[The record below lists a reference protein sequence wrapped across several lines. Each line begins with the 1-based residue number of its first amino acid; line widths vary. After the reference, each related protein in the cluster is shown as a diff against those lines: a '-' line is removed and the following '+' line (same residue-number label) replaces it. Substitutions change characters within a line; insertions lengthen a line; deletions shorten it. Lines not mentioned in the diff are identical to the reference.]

1 MIIFCVAVAALMIIL
16 FPIYVNTIAVRSKT
30 ETLLKNTV
38 IWRLIKLVWKVICF
52 ICSKISYAFYYI
64 IRNMSLLWKYIL
76 AFAFVSFVE
85 LIAYIFSWNSTMDF
99 GVMFFVL
106 FKVLIFVFFLKALV
120 DMNKLKKAGVQLAGG
135 NSEYKVDTDKMY
147 WEFKGH
153 GNELNCIGDGIHKAV
168 DERLKSER
176 MKTELITNVSHDIKT
191 PLTSIINYVDLLEKE
206 DIQGE
211 KAKEYIEVLD
221 RQSNRLKK
229 LIEDLIDA
237 SKASTGNMTV
247 TLETVDA
254 GIMLGQAIGEFQDR
268 LSARQLKVVENNRAE
283 HTNVTA
289 DGKLLWRCLANVFS
303 NLCKYSEENTRVYID
318 TENTDDGKGLAITVK
333 NISKDEL
340 NISGD
345 ELMERF
351 VRGDSSR
358 NTEGSGL
365 GLSIAQSLMELM
377 NGELKIVVDGD
388 LFKVVLL
395 LRVSE

>member
-1 MIIFCVAVAALMIIL
+1 VAVAAVLIIL

-52 ICSKISYAFYYI
+52 ICSKISYAFSYI
-64 IRNMSLLWKYIL
+64 IRNMNLLWKYIL

>member
-1 MIIFCVAVAALMIIL
+1 
-16 FPIYVNTIAVRSKT
+16 
-30 ETLLKNTV
+30 
-38 IWRLIKLVWKVICF
+38 
-52 ICSKISYAFYYI
+52 
-64 IRNMSLLWKYIL
+64 
-76 AFAFVSFVE
+76 
-85 LIAYIFSWNSTMDF
+85 MDF
-99 GVMFFVL
+99 GVGFFVL
-106 FKVLIFVFFLKALV
+106 FKALVFVFFLKALV

-135 NSEYKVDTDKMY
+135 NADYKVDTDKMY

-153 GNELNCIGDGIHKAV
+153 GNELNCIGDGIQKAV
-168 DERLKSER
+168 QESLKSER

-237 SKASTGNMTV
+237 SKASTGNVNV

-268 LSARQLKVVENNRAE
+268 LDARRLKVIESNKADR
-283 HTNVTA
+283 TNVTA

-303 NLCKYSEENTRVYID
+303 NLCKYSEENTRVYIV
-318 TENTDDGKGLAITVK
+318 TENADDGRRLLITIK

-395 LRVSE
+395 LNVSE

>member
-1 MIIFCVAVAALMIIL
+1 
-16 FPIYVNTIAVRSKT
+16 
-30 ETLLKNTV
+30 V
-38 IWRLIKLVWKVICF
+38 IWRIIKLIWKFVCF
-52 ICSKISYAFYYI
+52 ICSKLVYAVKYL
-64 IRNMSLLWKYIL
+64 IRNMSLMWKYVL
-76 AFAFVSFVE
+76 AFVGISIIE
-85 LIAYIFSWNSTMDF
+85 LIVYIVSWNSTMDF
-99 GVMFFVL
+99 GVVFFVL
-106 FKVLIFVFFLKALV
+106 FKALVFVFFLKALV

-135 NSEYKVDTDKMY
+135 NTDYKVDTDKMY

-153 GNELNCIGDGIHKAV
+153 GNELNCIGDGIQKAV
-168 DERLKSER
+168 HESLKSER

-237 SKASTGNMTV
+237 SKASTGNVNV

-268 LSARQLKVVENNRAE
+268 LDARRLKVIESNKADR
-283 HTNVTA
+283 TNVTA

-303 NLCKYSEENTRVYID
+303 NLCKYSEENTRVYIV
-318 TENTDDGKGLAITVK
+318 TENADDGRRLLITIK

-395 LRVSE
+395 LNVSE